1 MNNLAPSNVTTD
13 ELPEGFS
20 TFDPNKPSG
29 AAVNNEAEFKKQ
41 AIQEQKQMILD
52 QAMDSSALARL
63 GRIRMVKPE
72 KAASI
77 ENMIVSMVMQ
87 GKSQGKISEAKLIEM
102 LERSNRSSAR
112 SSSGESI
119 SGSIQI
125 QRKRYA
131 LDSDDEED
139 DDDDV

>member
-1 MNNLAPSNVTTD
+1 
-13 ELPEGFS
+13 
-20 TFDPNKPSG
+20 
-29 AAVNNEAEFKKQ
+29 
-41 AIQEQKQMILD
+41 MILD

-87 GKSQGKISEAKLIEM
+87 GKSQGKITEAKLITM
-102 LERSNRSSAR
+102 LERSNRSAAR

>member
-87 GKSQGKISEAKLIEM
+87 GKSQGKITEKKLIQYV
-102 LERSNRSSAR
+102 SQDQNQSKP
-112 SSSGESI
+112 
-119 SGSIQI
+119 GSIQI